1 MKKKGRNTKSIVAAL
16 LFAALMG
23 GGSYALTETNTIA
36 PSKAG
41 DGAGTVSGYAA
52 SAVHWNLD
60 ATDPTKAT
68 SVTFT
73 LDSAPGSVKAQVITG
88 GTWFTCSNAGTA
100 VTCSLGAG
108 GVSVTSINTLRVV
121 ATD

>member
-1 MKKKGRNTKSIVAAL
+1 MRKKGRNTKSIVAAL
-16 LFAALMG
+16 LFAGLMG

-41 DGAGTVSGYAA
+41 DGAGTVSGFTATT
-52 SAVHWNLD
+52 VHYNLD

-73 LDSAPGSVKAQVITG
+73 LDSAPGQVKAQVVTA
-88 GTWFTCSNAGTA
+88 GTWFSCTNAGTA
-100 VTCSLGAG
+100 VTCTLGAG
-108 GVSVTSINTLRVV
+108 GVSVSSINTLRVV
-121 ATD
+121 AAD